1 MYCGKCGRKLEEG
14 DVFCPQC
21 GTRRMDSPMEANI
34 ELMDKEQA
42 ENMPKKGKMASAI
55 AAVLAVC
62 VIVAGIFAGFK
73 FWDVNQGNADKTIAE
88 NRNSAGETIQAETLP
103 ENCTVEI
110 SQYDISDYPTVKVYL
125 EVFGED
131 GTLVENLDK
140 ENFCVKERRGS
151 DGKAEE
157 KATKNVVKLNE
168 NEGISIGLI
177 ADASGSMEADIAQV
191 KTEMLE
197 FLKTVQFDKGDE
209 VELVKFSDES
219 YICASFTNDMD
230 YITEAVNSM
239 TTDGNTRLYDT
250 LMNELVRIQSQKNA
264 KSIIAFTD
272 GWDNESVYMAEEVA
286 EYAVE
291 CRIPIFLIGIG
302 SECDEETLAWLAEET
317 GGSYQNIDDIGLLED
332 NYRSIYQEEKE
343 VYLLEYEIDE
353 ADDFDNGCYL
363 EIALR
368 DEEGNAGGE
377 AEFSFEPSDFFEM
390 MYNRFLIA
398 GIDCQT
404 KGERNLLDSGLIVT
418 TKEAYGNP
426 DCVAYQSQEAINSGG
441 TGASGSNVY
450 VVLMDHEVLNVYKN
464 TDGSYTVYG
473 VSNYDIS
480 KINRYGELR
489 NEQEKLAVSSIYGES
504 SREKAQYRIEENR
517 SNYEKLTLVKDTDGK
532 WKFNTRVYERED
544 GGNPYPVNEIYDVT
558 LY

>member
-1 MYCGKCGRKLEEG
+1 MYSF
-14 DVFCPQC
+14 V
-21 GTRRMDSPMEANI
+21 
-34 ELMDKEQA
+34 
-42 ENMPKKGKMASAI
+42 KKDRLAI
-55 AAVLAVC
+55 AIVAALAVC
-62 VIVAGIFAGFK
+62 VIAAGVFLGLQHFG
-73 FWDVNQGNADKTIAE
+73 VNQGEADKNMAE
-88 NRNSAGETIQAETLP
+88 EADFVEETAQPAFP
-103 ENCTVEI
+103 ENCTLEI
-110 SQYDISDYPTVKVYL
+110 SQYDISDYPAVKVYL
-125 EVFGED
+125 EVYGD
-131 GTLVENLDK
+131 LDK
-140 ENFCVKERRGS
+140 ENFCVKERRGK
-151 DGKAEE
+151 DGKAAE
-157 KATKNVVKLNE
+157 KAAENVVKLNE

-230 YITEAVNSM
+230 DITEAVNSM

-250 LMNELVRIQSQKNA
+250 LMNELERIQFQQNA

-272 GWDNESVYMAEEVA
+272 GWDNESVYTAEEVA
-286 EYAVE
+286 EYASE
-291 CRIPIFLIGIG
+291 CYIPIFLIGIG
-302 SECDEETLAWLAEET
+302 LECDEEALAQLAETT

-343 VYLLEYEIDE
+343 AYLLEYEINE
-353 ADDFDNGCYL
+353 PDDFDNGCYL
-363 EIALR
+363 EIALQ
-368 DEEGNAGGE
+368 DEKGNAGDE
-377 AEFSFEPSDFFEM
+377 AELSFEPSDFFEM

-404 KGERNLLDSGLIVT
+404 KGERNLIDSGLIIT

-450 VVLMDHEVLNVYKN
+450 VVLMDHEVLNVYENK
-464 TDGSYTVYG
+464 DGSYTVYG

-480 KINRYGELR
+480 KINRYEELR

-504 SREKAQYRIEENR
+504 SREKAQYKIEENR

-532 WKFNTRVYERED
+532 WRFNTRVYERED

-558 LY
+558 IY

>member
-1 MYCGKCGRKLEEG
+1 MYCEKCGRKLEDGEL
-14 DVFCPQC
+14 FCQQC
-21 GTRRMDSPMEANI
+21 GTKRPDIFIQEETADNR
-34 ELMDKEQA
+34 QA
-42 ENMPKKGKMASAI
+42 EHVPKKRRTVAAI
-55 AAVLAVC
+55 VAALAVC
-62 VIVAGIFAGFK
+62 VIAAGVFLGLQHFG
-73 FWDVNQGNADKTIAE
+73 VNQGEADKNMAE
-88 NRNSAGETIQAETLP
+88 EADFVEETAQPAFP
-103 ENCTVEI
+103 ENCTLEI
-110 SQYDISDYPTVKVYL
+110 SQYDISDYPAVKVYL
-125 EVFGED
+125 EVYGED
-131 GTLVENLDK
+131 GNLVEDLDK
-140 ENFCVKERRGS
+140 ENFCVKERRGK
-151 DGKAEE
+151 DGKAAE
-157 KATKNVVKLNE
+157 KAAENVVKLNE

-230 YITEAVNSM
+230 DITEAVNSM

-250 LMNELVRIQSQKNA
+250 LMNELERIQFQQNA

-272 GWDNESVYMAEEVA
+272 GWDNESVYTAEEVA
-286 EYAVE
+286 EYASE
-291 CRIPIFLIGIG
+291 CYIPIFLIGIG
-302 SECDEETLAWLAEET
+302 LECDEEALAQLAETT

-343 VYLLEYEIDE
+343 AYLLEYEINE
-353 ADDFDNGCYL
+353 PDDFDNGCYL
-363 EIALR
+363 EIALQ
-368 DEEGNAGGE
+368 DEKGNAGDE
-377 AEFSFEPSDFFEM
+377 AELSFEPSDFFEM

-404 KGERNLLDSGLIVT
+404 KGERNLIDSGLIIT

-450 VVLMDHEVLNVYKN
+450 VVLMDHEVLNVYENK
-464 TDGSYTVYG
+464 DGSYTVYG

-480 KINRYGELR
+480 KINRYEELR

-504 SREKAQYRIEENR
+504 SREKAQYKIEENR

-532 WKFNTRVYERED
+532 WRFNTRVYERED

-558 LY
+558 IY